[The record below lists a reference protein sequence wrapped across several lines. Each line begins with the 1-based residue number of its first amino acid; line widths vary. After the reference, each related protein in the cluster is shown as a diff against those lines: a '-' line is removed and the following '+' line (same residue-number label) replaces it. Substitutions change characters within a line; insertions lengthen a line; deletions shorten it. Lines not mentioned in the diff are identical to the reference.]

1 MIHVLQQLKHL
12 AFVAEW
18 TAVVFSLLYV
28 FLAAKQN
35 RWCWVFGGLS
45 SLISILIFIMVR
57 LYVESL
63 LYGFYVLM
71 AGYGWIAWTQT
82 SLSEKPIRE
91 ISFALH
97 VVTIAVGLFGA
108 AVLYYVFAN
117 YTQAARP
124 MLDSLTTSFSIIT
137 TFMVVKKILSNWLY
151 WVVINALSVYL
162 YWSRGLDVYAVL
174 MALYTALAVY
184 GFVQWNREYRQK
196 FAHP

>member
-1 MIHVLQQLKHL
+1 MIKLLQQLYQF

-18 TAVVFSLLYV
+18 SAVVLSLLYV
-28 FLAAKQN
+28 YLAAKQN

-45 SLISILIFIMVR
+45 SLISIFIFIMVR
-57 LYVESL
+57 LYAESL

-71 AGYGWIAWTQT
+71 AIYGWVAWTQ
-82 SLSEKPIRE
+82 SANAEKPIRE

-97 VVTIAVGLFGA
+97 FVIITLGLFGA
-108 AVLYYVFAN
+108 AVLYYFFAN

-124 MLDSLTTSFSIIT
+124 LLDSITTSFSIIA

-162 YWSRGLDVYAVL
+162 YWSRGLDVYAIL
-174 MALYTALAVY
+174 MALYTLLAVY
-184 GFVQWNREYRQK
+184 GFVQWNREYRNK
-196 FAHP
+196 FAQQ

>member
-1 MIHVLQQLKHL
+1 MTYALQQLNHL

-18 TAVVFSLLYV
+18 SAVVLSLLYV

-35 RWCWVFGGLS
+35 RWCWVFGGIS

-57 LYVESL
+57 LYAESL

-71 AGYGWIAWTQT
+71 AGYGWMAWKQT

-97 VVTIAVGLFGA
+97 FVIITMGLFGA
-108 AVLYYVFAN
+108 AVLYYIFAN
-117 YTQAARP
+117 YTHAARP
-124 MLDSLTTSFSIIT
+124 MLDSFTTSFSIIT

-162 YWSRGLDVYAVL
+162 YWSRGLDVYAIL

-196 FAHP
+196 FVHP